1 MVLDRLFDLANNTHM
16 EAFSGIEAFAR
27 VVETGSFTAAAQA
40 LQSAKSSVSE
50 TIRALEERMGVRLL
64 DRTTRRVRPTEAG
77 TAFYHHCRRLLD
89 DLARARSEAQ
99 ATHSEPAGRLRIAAP
114 DGFAERYIVPGLPAF
129 LAAYPTIEIELI
141 AGTAALRLIEEGIDL
156 AIRIVEKP
164 EPNLVVRRIATSRVV
179 IVAAPGYLAQHGT
192 PQQPHDI
199 LGHRLIGFAPLSWR
213 DTWRIGKHAI
223 AVQPRLLTNSSE
235 SLRAAALA
243 GLGLAA
249 APEWLVTD
257 ALAAGHLARVLA
269 SHETPS
275 GGVYAVYP
283 TNRLLTP
290 KIRAFVDH
298 VVRDLRSRGLPR

>member
-1 MVLDRLFDLANNTHM
+1 M
-16 EAFSGIEAFAR
+16 EAFAGIEAFAR

-50 TIRALEERMGVRLL
+50 TVRTLEERMGVRLL

-77 TAFYHHCRRLLD
+77 TAFYRHCRRLLD
-89 DLARARSEAQ
+89 DLAQARSEAQ
-99 ATHSEPAGRLRIAAP
+99 ATQKEPAGRLRIAAP

-141 AGTAALRLIEEGIDL
+141 AGSGALRLVDEGIDL

-164 EPNLVVRRIATSRVV
+164 EPSLVVRRIATSRVF
-179 IVAAPGYLAQHGT
+179 IVATPGYLAQHGM
-192 PQQPHDI
+192 PRKPSDI
-199 LGHRLIGFAPLSWR
+199 LGHRLIGFAPLAWR
-213 DTWRIGKHAI
+213 DTWRIGTETI
-223 AVQPRLLTNSSE
+223 AVQPRLLVNSSE
-235 SLRAAALA
+235 SLRAAALS

-249 APEWLVTD
+249 IPEWLIAD
-257 ALAAGHLARVLA
+257 ALAAGLVSRVLPGQ
-269 SHETPS
+269 ETPL
-275 GGVYAVYP
+275 GGIYAVYP

-298 VVRDLRSRGLPR
+298 TVRDLRSRGLSR